1 MADTAVDALIS
12 TALGGARLLTRCGG
26 RTLSYLDLGAD
37 AGRPLLHFHGTGFS
51 ALEAL
56 TGAKLAAEAGV
67 RLIAFDRPGFGG
79 SAAMPGR
86 DLADVARDAM
96 ALVDHLGLHRFDVS
110 GFSGGVPHALALA
123 AMVGSRCG
131 QVFGINTAGDVTSP
145 AWRMVPMAAR
155 VLVRVMTTRP
165 IARRMWPRMFADVP
179 AMLSPGA
186 STKSAALLDAA
197 FHHGSARGHE
207 ASLDE
212 LALFYRTGWRDPWQ
226 TLATPVTLLHGREDG
241 LLPFAR
247 ALAARHPRTTLAEIP
262 GKHMD
267 WATAAVW
274 RPLLAK
280 VS

>member
-1 MADTAVDALIS
+1 MADTAVDALVA
-12 TALGGARLLTRCGG
+12 TALDGARSLRRCGG

-37 AGRPLLHFHGTGFS
+37 GGRPLLHFHGTGFS

-56 TGAKLAAEAGV
+56 TGAKLAVEAGV

-79 SAAMPGR
+79 STANPGR
-86 DLADVARDAM
+86 DLADVARDAV
-96 ALVDHLGLHRFDVS
+96 ALVDHLGLDRFDVS
-110 GFSGGVPHALALA
+110 SFSGGVPHALAFA

-145 AWRMVPMAAR
+145 AWRKVPIAAR

-165 IARRMWPRMFADVP
+165 IARRMWPRMFADIP
-179 AMLSPGA
+179 AMLAPDT
-186 STKSAALLDAA
+186 STQSAALLDAA
-197 FHHGSARGHE
+197 FHRGSGHGHE
-207 ASLDE
+207 ASLHE
-212 LALFYRTGWRDPWQ
+212 LELFYRKGWHDPWQ

-247 ALAARHPRTTLAEIP
+247 ALTARHSRTTLVEIP

>member
-12 TALGGARLLTRCGG
+12 TARGGARSLTLCGG

-37 AGRPLLHFHGTGFS
+37 GGRALLHFHGTGFS

-56 TGAKLAAEAGV
+56 TGARLAAEAGV

-79 SAAMPGR
+79 STAMPGR
-86 DLADVARDAM
+86 DLADVGRDAV
-96 ALVDHLGLHRFDVS
+96 ALVDHLALGKFDVS
-110 GFSGGVPHALALA
+110 GFSGGVPHALVFA
-123 AMVGSRCG
+123 AMVGPRCQ

-145 AWRMVPMAAR
+145 AWGKVPMVSR
-155 VLVRVMTTRP
+155 VLVRVMTTRL
-165 IARRMWPRMFADVP
+165 IARRMWPRMFADIP
-179 AMLSPGA
+179 SMLSPGTSA
-186 STKSAALLDAA
+186 RIAALLNAA
-197 FHHGSARGHE
+197 FDHGSTHGHE

-212 LALFYRTGWRDPWQ
+212 LALFYRTGWRDPWRAL
-226 TLATPVTLLHGREDG
+226 TTPVTLLHGREDG

-247 ALAARHPRTTLAEIP
+247 ALAERNARTTLVEIP